1 MKPFQILLLLALA
14 TGKATAARNRPNLV
28 FILADDL
35 GWRDLHWAG
44 NPWHETPNLDRLA
57 TQGRTLYVRLRRR
70 ADLLRFTV
78 LAADRPVAGSTSVCE
93 TRGPP
98 PDSRCEIVQP

>member
-14 TGKATAARNRPNLV
+14 TGAATAAKNRPNLV

-35 GWRDLHWAG
+35 GWLDLPWAG

-57 TQGRTLYVRLRRR
+57 TQGR
-70 ADLLRFTV
+70 RFTSAY
-78 LAADRPVAGSTSVCE
+78 AAAPICSASRSSLQTGRSPARRQFARRGARLPTPVAK
-93 TRGPP
+93 
-98 PDSRCEIVQP
+98 